1 MSREGI
7 HTSERKIKA
16 ITSVPP
22 PADASKLRSFLGMVN
37 HYGKFVKN
45 LTDLSAPLNKL
56 LRKEEPWSWTNECQT
71 SFLKV
76 KNALTSTDVLA
87 HYDPK
92 LPLGLACDTSSVGVG
107 AVLFHK
113 YSDGSEQPIAYASK
127 SLTSA
132 EKNYSQIEREALS
145 IIFGVRKFH
154 RFLYGRSFLLL
165 TDHKPLLTV
174 FPQWLLADSRD
185 GQLYYQH
192 IPIQLLT
199 NLPKSMVMLIVFL
212 DFHKKLTLNLKISML
227 MSPLLT

>member
-45 LTDLSAPLNKL
+45 LTDLGAPLNKL

-71 SFLKV
+71 SFLKI

-92 LPLGLACDTSSVGVG
+92 LPLGLACDASSVGVG

-113 YSDGSEQPIAYASK
+113 YSDGSERPIAYASK

-154 RFLYGRSFLLL
+154 QGKVIFTAY
-165 TDHKPLLTV
+165 
-174 FPQWLLADSRD
+174 
-185 GQLYYQH
+185 
-192 IPIQLLT
+192 
-199 NLPKSMVMLIVFL
+199 
-212 DFHKKLTLNLKISML
+212 
-227 MSPLLT
+227 